1 MPSATRHFLVISA
14 VCWGVVGCA
23 ETAPVKTDNGHA
35 VTAAAVPTVSAAGGA
50 SAAAAP
56 TPGTSAQPA
65 STSKQSTVKVVAYPS
80 GSRRVIR
87 DGVVY
92 YCSNAPGLGT
102 KISGPEKCLTEAE
115 AAEQERHA
123 QEALRQMTELTTV
136 SVASPTS
143 GPQPH

>member
-1 MPSATRHFLVISA
+1 MPSATRHFLVIGA
-14 VCWGVVGCA
+14 VCWSVVGC
-23 ETAPVKTDNGHA
+23 TGMSPVKTDNDHA
-35 VTAAAVPTVSAAGGA
+35 VTPATVPTASAAGGA
-50 SAAAAP
+50 SAVAAP
-56 TPGTSAQPA
+56 TRGTSAQPA
-65 STSKQSTVKVVAYPS
+65 STSKQSTVKVVAHPP
-80 GSRRVIR
+80 GSRRVVR

-102 KISGPEKCLTEAE
+102 KIAGPEKCLTEAE
-115 AAEQERHA
+115 AAEQEHHA